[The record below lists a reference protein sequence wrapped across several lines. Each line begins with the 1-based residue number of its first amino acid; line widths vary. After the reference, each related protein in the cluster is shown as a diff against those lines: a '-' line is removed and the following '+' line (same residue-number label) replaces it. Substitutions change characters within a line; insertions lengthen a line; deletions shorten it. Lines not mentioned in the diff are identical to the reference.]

1 MQLKQKI
8 IKLIVDL
15 AISFMILLTEKDW
28 WLKFVSTILQKSRKI
43 KELIVGLAIS
53 FMILLT
59 GKNWWLEFVSNHTA
73 EESKN

>member
-15 AISFMILLTEKDW
+15 AISFMILLTGKDW

-43 KELIVGLAIS
+43 KELIAFYAIDPL
-53 FMILLT
+53 I
-59 GKNWWLEFVSNHTA
+59 
-73 EESKN
+73 